1 MHPAALCLLLMLPA
15 DAAAAFVLLLRRPA
29 ADTGT
34 VSAPTSAA
42 DESSESST
50 TYLDSYE
57 AFIQAFTAR
66 DTDAILSLMPPIAS
80 TDEKAAS
87 EIRAEYA
94 GLFEGLEN
102 DSVECA
108 CKCVSA
114 IRFGGAEKETLRE
127 DDLWLY
133 EEIEETGILPYE
145 VYFFYLKLTV
155 PDGET
160 YGVLTI
166 AADAD
171 GRAYILFLESITPEI
186 YENAQSGFRSY

>member
-1 MHPAALCLLLMLPA
+1 MLLA
-15 DAAAAFVLLLRRPA
+15 GAAAAFVLLLRSPA
-29 ADTGT
+29 ADDGNA
-34 VSAPTSAA
+34 SAPISAA
-42 DESSESST
+42 DASSESKT

-66 DTDAILSLMPPIAS
+66 DTDAILSLMPPFAS

-94 GLFEGLEN
+94 ELFEGLGN

-108 CKCVSA
+108 CKCVSV
-114 IRFGGAEKETLRE
+114 IRFNGAEKETLRE

-133 EEIEETGILPYE
+133 EEIEETGVLPYE
-145 VYFFYLKLTV
+145 VYFCYLKLTV

-160 YGVLTI
+160 CGVLTI

-171 GRAYILFLESITPEI
+171 GRAYILFLEGITPEI

>member
-1 MHPAALCLLLMLPA
+1 MLPA
-15 DAAAAFVLLLRRPA
+15 GAAAAFFLLLRRPV
-29 ADTGT
+29 ADDGNA
-34 VSAPTSAA
+34 SAPISAA
-42 DESSESST
+42 DETSESST

-87 EIRAEYA
+87 EIRAKYD

-160 YGVLTI
+160 
-166 AADAD
+166 
-171 GRAYILFLESITPEI
+171 
-186 YENAQSGFRSY
+186 

>member
-1 MHPAALCLLLMLPA
+1 MLPA

-114 IRFGGAEKETLRE
+114 IRFGGAE

>member
-1 MHPAALCLLLMLPA
+1 M
-15 DAAAAFVLLLRRPA
+15 
-29 ADTGT
+29 
-34 VSAPTSAA
+34 
-42 DESSESST
+42 
-50 TYLDSYE
+50 DSYE